1 MFHKGKGERESSN
14 YCFKAKSKKVAHE
27 RLRDIPETIN
37 LNMIWGMWYPYQWI
51 LLFCGELKKPDM
63 MLEVSG
69 SSGRRMGLK
78 MRSELVQIGK

>member
-14 YCFKAKSKKVAHE
+14 YCLKAKSKKVAHE

-69 SSGRRMGLK
+69 SSGGRMGLK